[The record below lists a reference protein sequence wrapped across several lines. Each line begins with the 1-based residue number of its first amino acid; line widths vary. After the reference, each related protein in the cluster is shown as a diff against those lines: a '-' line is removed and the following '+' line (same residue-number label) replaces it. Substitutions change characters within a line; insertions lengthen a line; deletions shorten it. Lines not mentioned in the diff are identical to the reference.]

1 MSNNN
6 NNDNTKDKNKNSKN
20 KTRSIFIVKQRTRLS
35 KYWTL
40 VSRYNETGNFMGAAV
55 FESRKDAENYLEIY
69 KQKIIA
75 RIQQFVKKKQENPAA
90 RVPVFATRDGIR
102 LEVFEESQLPP
113 VELKNQLSLTSKS
126 GS

>member
-35 KYWTL
+35 KYWTP
-40 VSRYNETGNFMGAAV
+40 VSRYNQTGNFMGAAV

-75 RIQQFVKKKQENPAA
+75 RIQQFVNKKQENPAA

-113 VELKNQLSLTSKS
+113 VEKPAFINFKKW
-126 GS
+126 